1 MGRRARLHPVS
12 ARYVG
17 FGCMR
22 LSTDPSRD
30 PARAREVVRAAVAA
44 GATLLDTADAYAW
57 DEGERGHNERVIA
70 GAGVANV
77 LVATKGGLTRPGG
90 KWVPDGRASHLR
102 AACEASL
109 RALSVGALDLYQLH
123 APDPQVPLATSVRA
137 LARLKDEGLVAA
149 IGLSNVS
156 AHQLEEAMDLA
167 EIRSVQLALSSFDEG
182 SLRGGVPELA
192 KARGLL
198 LLAHSPFGGPKRAP
212 KIARDRVLAPLAAE
226 RGLTPHQLVL
236 AWLYDLGAIP
246 LPGATTIEH
255 AREAALAGSIALDD
269 AARRALDERFPLG
282 RLLREPRSARKPG
295 AGAEGEV
302 VLLMGI
308 PGAGKSTRVA
318 RFVADGYL
326 RLNRDERGGTLR
338 AITQALDVA
347 LASGERRVVLDNTYT
362 TRALRHEVLE
372 VAWRHR
378 VPVRCVWLETPLEE
392 AQINAVRRILER
404 HGRLLSPEEMARAT
418 KKDPSAFDPRVQHR
432 YARGLEPPHPDEG
445 FSAIERASF
454 VREADPRLV
463 EAATIVS
470 LDAFARLDAGGV
482 TLDRR
487 RVAILREHPG
497 LLLATS
503 WQPLCDRAAMEV
515 AYAAIASALGRPL
528 AIETCTHP
536 AGPPICWCRKPLPGL
551 ALSLM
556 ARHRIDPARSRM
568 IGTSAADRSIA
579 ARLGFPYADA
589 DAFFDFS
596 GS

>member
-1 MGRRARLHPVS
+1 
-12 ARYVG
+12 
-17 FGCMR
+17 MR
-22 LSTDPSRD
+22 S
-30 PARAREVVRAAVAA
+30 

-57 DEGERGHNERVIA
+57 DEADRGHNERVIA
-70 GAGVANV
+70 SAGVTGV

-109 RALSVGALDLYQLH
+109 EALGVSAIDLYQLH
-123 APDPQVPLATSVRA
+123 APDPRVSLATSVRA
-137 LARLKDEGLVAA
+137 LARLKDEGLVRA

-156 AHQLEEAMDLA
+156 AHQLEEAMDLTDV
-167 EIRSVQLALSSFDEG
+167 RSVQIALSPFDEG
-182 SLRGGVPELA
+182 SFRGGVPELA
-192 KARGLL
+192 KARGIL

-212 KIARDRVLAPLAAE
+212 KILRDRVLAALAEE
-226 RGLTPHQLVL
+226 RELTPHQLVL

-255 AREAALAGSIALDD
+255 AREAVLAGSIELDE
-269 AARRALDERFPLG
+269 AARSALDERFPLG
-282 RLLREPRSARKPG
+282 RLLREPRSARRPG
-295 AGAEGEV
+295 ASAEGEV

-318 RFVADGYL
+318 RFVAAGYL

-338 AITQALDVA
+338 AITKALDAA
-347 LASGERRVVLDNTYT
+347 LAEGTRNVVLDNTYG

-378 VPVRCVWLETPLEE
+378 VPVRCVWLETPIEE
-392 AQINAVRRILER
+392 AQINAVRRIIER
-404 HGRLLSPEEMARAT
+404 HGRLLSPEEMARAS

-432 YARGLEPPHPDEG
+432 YARAFEPPHPDEG
-445 FSAIERASF
+445 FSAIERVPFTRAL
-454 VREADPRLV
+454 DPSLV
-463 EAATIVS
+463 EEATIVS
-470 LDAFARLDAGGV
+470 LDAFARIDAGGV
-482 TLDRR
+482 RLDRER
-487 RVAILREHPG
+487 AAILREHPG

-503 WQPLCDRAAMEV
+503 WQPLCDRGAMEA
-515 AYAAIASALGRPL
+515 AYAAIASELGRPL
-528 AIETCTHP
+528 DIETCTHP

-568 IGTSAADRSIA
+568 IGTSAADLSIA
-579 ARLGFPYADA
+579 ARLGFRYADA
-589 DAFFDFS
+589 DGFFASDT
-596 GS
+596 